1 MDLTFCAKCK
11 GIMMPSGSGKMKC
24 RKCGH
29 EIAKASSMEVKTA
42 QKQKEIVVIED
53 DNPNLPTIERPCPEC
68 GNERAFYGLVQTR
81 SSDEP
86 PTRFFR
92 CTKCKHTWREYS

>member
-1 MDLTFCAKCK
+1 MDLTFCEKCK
-11 GIMMPSGSGKMKC
+11 GIMMPTPKGMKC

-29 EIAKASSMEVKTA
+29 EIAKQTDMALKT
-42 QKQKEIVVIED
+42 KQKKGEIIVLEKD
-53 DNPNLPTIERPCPEC
+53 ESTLPTIERACPSC
-68 GNERAFYGLVQTR
+68 SNETAYFWLIQTR

-92 CTKCKHTWREYS
+92 CTKCKYTWREYS